1 MANDLS
7 SLKPKSFWEKPQGT
21 LGMLVAVGGGVVG
34 CYLLYN
40 MLPYI
45 IKMLEDT
52 VHTVILGTILFAI
65 LYVLFDKRFRAL
77 AWYGYQSLM
86 TAITSLFI
94 TVDPIGIVKNYIKS
108 MKANLEK
115 MQDQMGVLKGQMT
128 SLKSTITAN
137 KKASDNALALAA
149 EAKKRN
155 DQNAMILNSR
165 SAARLQDSN
174 KNLDGLQVKLEV
186 LYRVLDKM
194 SDSAETIIADTEDE
208 VNTREREYKAISAG
222 TTAMRSAM
230 SVIKGDP
237 DKKAIFDMSMDHL
250 ADTISNQVGEMDN
263 FMRMAD
269 KITGNIDLQ
278 NGVFQEEGMKMLED
292 WEHKADSGLLLTP
305 ADKKQILIAAK
316 DPDDKVEL
324 LKSTDNP
331 FKKGKLKSANK

>member
-1 MANDLS
+1 
-7 SLKPKSFWEKPQGT
+7 
-21 LGMLVAVGGGVVG
+21 MLQ
-34 CYLLYN
+34 
-40 MLPYI
+40 
-45 IKMLEDT
+45 DT
-52 VHTVILGTILFAI
+52 IHTVILGSVLFAM

-115 MQDQMGVLKGQMT
+115 MESQMGVLKGQME
-128 SLKSTITAN
+128 SLKSTMKSNSVQAN
-137 KKASDNALALAA
+137 KALALAA
-149 EAKKRN
+149 QAGKQGE
-155 DQNAMILNSR
+155 QNAVILNTR
-165 SAARLQDSN
+165 SAARLSDSN
-174 KNLDGLQVKLEV
+174 ANLGVLAEKLEV

-194 SDSAETIIADTEDE
+194 SGSAETIITDTEDE

-222 TTAMRSAM
+222 TSAMRSAM

-237 DKKAIFDMSMDHL
+237 DKKAIFDMSMEHL
-250 ADTISNQVGEMDN
+250 ADNISNQVGEMDN

-278 NGVFQEEGMKMLED
+278 NGVFQEEGMKMLQD
-292 WEHKADSGLLLTP
+292 WEHKADSGLLLSP
-305 ADKKQILIAAK
+305 AEKKQIIAASK

-324 LKSTDNP
+324 LVKGDNP
-331 FKKGKLKSANK
+331 YKGVLKSAKK